1 MHRCEASAALS
12 AGSPHMDEVWP
23 ATSMARRSIW
33 EKKGFRTVTQQP
45 ASYGPGMLWGRLR
58 GCQVKWE
65 AKGRCARQCS
75 LHEAGAA
82 PPASIGTEATSCELK
97 TMKGT

>member
-1 MHRCEASAALS
+1 MASHEH
-12 AGSPHMDEVWP
+12 GSQKHLG
-23 ATSMARRSIW
+23 
-33 EKKGFRTVTQQP
+33 KKGLRTVTQQP